1 MSVPKKR
8 KSHSRTRMRRNHK
21 HYDPISMGTC
31 PRCGT
36 SRMPHTICGHCGTY
50 AVRGKMRTAVDVEA
64 AETTE

>member
-21 HYDPISMGTC
+21 HFAPISMGSC

-50 AVRGKMRTAVDVEA
+50 AVRGTMRTAVDVEA
-64 AETTE
+64 AETDE